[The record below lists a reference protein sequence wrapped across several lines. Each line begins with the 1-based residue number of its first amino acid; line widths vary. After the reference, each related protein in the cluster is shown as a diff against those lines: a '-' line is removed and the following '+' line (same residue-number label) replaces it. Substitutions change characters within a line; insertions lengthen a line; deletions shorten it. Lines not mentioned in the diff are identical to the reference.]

1 MSMIKAMIIKS
12 TVLFDFIFNNMA
24 HESQTVIIRLILL
37 NSHIQTLSYL
47 PEEQHF
53 EYLDKMFNFCYDFI
67 QKVNN
72 KEVVEA
78 LVAVLIDFAYS
89 REQIDKCISW
99 FYDDNVT
106 DSDGDNVFN
115 AKLTRSHKFQILS
128 KIWDEPS
135 FTQELKDKY

>member
-24 HESQTVIIRLILL
+24 HENQTVIIRLILL

-47 PEEQHF
+47 PEEKHY
-53 EYLDKMFNFCYDFI
+53 EYLERMFNFCYKFI
-67 QKVNN
+67 QTVKS

-89 REQIDKCISW
+89 R
-99 FYDDNVT
+99 
-106 DSDGDNVFN
+106 
-115 AKLTRSHKFQILS
+115 
-128 KIWDEPS
+128 
-135 FTQELKDKY
+135 